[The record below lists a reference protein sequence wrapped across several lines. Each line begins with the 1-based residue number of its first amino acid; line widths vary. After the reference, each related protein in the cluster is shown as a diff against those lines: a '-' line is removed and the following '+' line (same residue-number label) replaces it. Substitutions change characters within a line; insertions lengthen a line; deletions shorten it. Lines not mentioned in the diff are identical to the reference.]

1 MPEHSLSESL
11 QENLSCLNSIFGA
24 SADFYTKQIQLG
36 QTSCAIVLFTGIS
49 SPEKL
54 WIMVL
59 DALHDS
65 RIAADDGPALL
76 EYLIKYSAVPVE
88 STPILS
94 LEDLCEKL
102 TNGMSVLLLDGCTK
116 ALAISTQDMPQRAIS
131 PPTSEG
137 DMRGSQEAFTE
148 LLRSNVALLRRQFR
162 AVTFTVEIQTAKTPA
177 KTEYAICY
185 DSAATAPEL
194 VNTIRSRLSKI
205 SLPVLLDSA
214 YFASFLK
221 QDKLNLFPAAAY
233 TERPATACARLCEGK
248 VVILVS
254 GSPTAMI
261 LPSFFSEHFESLDDY
276 SSGAVFAGMI
286 RILKY
291 IAFFLSVFGPGLYVM
306 AVRYAPETIP
316 IELLT
321 KLAQAESSTPLPLTL
336 EMLGITLLL
345 EIVREAG
352 LRAPKSIGHTV
363 SLVGALIVGET
374 AVSAGIVSTPV
385 LTMAAAATV
394 ATLAVPSLYEQSIL
408 FRFLVILLAGIFG
421 LPGLA
426 SGALVLLAMTCG
438 TEPFGYDYL
447 YPLIPPGPAAWHD
460 GVIRAIWSTLARKGY
475 QVKQNERKTS

>member
-1 MPEHSLSESL
+1 
-11 QENLSCLNSIFGA
+11 
-24 SADFYTKQIQLG
+24 
-36 QTSCAIVLFTGIS
+36 
-49 SPEKL
+49 
-54 WIMVL
+54 
-59 DALHDS
+59 
-65 RIAADDGPALL
+65 
-76 EYLIKYSAVPVE
+76 
-88 STPILS
+88 
-94 LEDLCEKL
+94 
-102 TNGMSVLLLDGCTK
+102 
-116 ALAISTQDMPQRAIS
+116 
-131 PPTSEG
+131 
-137 DMRGSQEAFTE
+137 MRGSQEAFTE
-148 LLRSNVALLRRQFR
+148 LLRNNVALLRRQFR
-162 AVTFTVEIQTAKTPA
+162 AVTFTAEIQTAKTPA

-194 VNTIRSRLSKI
+194 VNTIRNRLSKI

-426 SGALVLLAMTCG
+426 SSALVLLAMTCG